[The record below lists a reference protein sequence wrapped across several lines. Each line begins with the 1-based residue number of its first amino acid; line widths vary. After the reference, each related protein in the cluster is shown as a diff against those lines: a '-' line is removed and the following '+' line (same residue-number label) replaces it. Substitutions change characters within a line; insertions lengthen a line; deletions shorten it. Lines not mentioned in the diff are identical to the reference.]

1 MEVNSFKGK
10 KKENNNFLKRY
21 KLTVIFFFFFHEE
34 GETKNTKET
43 RCEERNKQLGTHPTV
58 SCDFGVPVSK

>member
-21 KLTVIFFFFFHEE
+21 KLTIIFFFFTEE

-43 RCEERNKQLGTHPTV
+43 RCEERTKQLGPHPTV
-58 SCDFGVPVSK
+58 SCDFGVTVSK